1 MTAVAS
7 GQPSGRRQMIRIVTD
22 SSCDLPAELVAQHRI
37 EVVPLTIRFG
47 DEEFAD
53 REQLSGDE
61 FWHRLTTSPV
71 PTQTAAPSAGR
82 FLEAFRNL
90 TSSGADGIVVACI
103 SGKLSAT
110 HQSAML
116 ATEQFT
122 SGVPVRVVDTNLVS
136 AGLGLV
142 AIEASEAAAGG
153 ASLDE
158 VADTARVASA
168 NCRILAALDTLEY
181 LRRGGRIGGAAA
193 MVGSLL
199 DVKPLIA
206 VEDGVVT
213 AAGRVRTR
221 KRALA
226 TVLQAVVQNR
236 SQIRRLAVVH
246 SDPPDLDEFL
256 ASLRQVYEDE
266 FFVARLGPIVGS
278 HTGPGVVGVC
288 YRLR

>member
-1 MTAVAS
+1 
-7 GQPSGRRQMIRIVTD
+7 MIRVLTD
-22 SSCDLPAELVAQHRI
+22 SSCDLPAELLVQHRI

-47 DEEFAD
+47 DEEFVD
-53 REQLSGDE
+53 REQLSIDD
-61 FWHRLTTSPV
+61 FWRRLTTSSV

-82 FLEAFRNL
+82 YLEAFSRL
-90 TSSGADGIVVACI
+90 TSSGADGIVVACL
-103 SGKLSAT
+103 SSKLSAT
-110 HQSAML
+110 YQSAML
-116 ATEQFT
+116 AADQST
-122 SGVPVRVVDTNLVS
+122 SGVPVRVIDSNLVS
-136 AGLGLV
+136 AALGMV
-142 AIEASEAAAGG
+142 AIEASEAAVAG

-158 VADTARVASA
+158 VAEVARVASA
-168 NCRILAALDTLEY
+168 NCRIFAALDTLEY

-199 DVKPLIA
+199 DVKPLIS
-206 VEDGVVT
+206 VEDGLVA

-226 TVLQAVVQNR
+226 AVLDRVANNR
-236 SQIRRLAVVH
+236 PEIRRLAVVH

-256 ASLRQVYEDE
+256 TSLRQVYEDE

-278 HTGPGVVGVC
+278 HTGPGVVGVV